1 MLNISKYSVENK
13 VNLEDFESGKKAF
26 HKRHYK
32 YFNRFLLGSSLF
44 LLVILFL
51 PWTQNVSGKGYV
63 TTLMPEHRP
72 QTIQSPIP
80 GRIEKWYVQEGQ
92 LVQKGDTIL
101 HISEVKGE
109 YFDPLLLERT
119 GEQLQAKSGS
129 VDSYSEKI
137 QALSG
142 QIQALGEE
150 RGLKSQ
156 QARNKLVQAGLK
168 VESDSIDLQ
177 AARANFEIAQA
188 QLERTRQLQQEGLKA
203 LPDLEEKRQKVQDAR
218 AKLISQENKLL
229 ASRNELINAELE
241 INRIGAEYSDKISK
255 ARSDLSTARSN
266 QYDAEAQVSKL
277 QNDYSNYSIRNQM
290 YYILAPQ
297 NGYINKALKAGIGE
311 TFKEGEKLVEI
322 MPADFELAVETYVRP
337 IDVPLLHTGEKVR
350 VQFDGWPSIVFSGW
364 ENLSYGTYGARI
376 VAVDN
381 FISENGKYRV
391 LLAPDPDDH
400 PWPKGVRIGSGA
412 TTLALLKDVP
422 IWYEIWRNLN
432 GFPPDYY
439 QPEAENENIK
449 TSQK

>member
-1 MLNISKYSVENK
+1 MLNISKYSLENK
-13 VNLEDFESGKKAF
+13 VDLESFESGKKALY
-26 HKRHYK
+26 KRHHK
-32 YFNRFLLGSSLF
+32 YLNRFLLGAFLV

-80 GRIEKWYVQEGQ
+80 GRIEKWFVQEGDY
-92 LVQKGDTIL
+92 VDKGDTIL

-109 YFDPLLLERT
+109 YFDPLLMERT
-119 GEQLQAKSGS
+119 AEQLDAKSGS
-129 VDSYSEKI
+129 VDSYSQKI
-137 QALSG
+137 QALSA
-142 QIQALGEE
+142 QINALGQE
-150 RGLKSQ
+150 RTLKAQ
-156 QARNKLVQAGLK
+156 QAANKLRQARLK
-168 VESDSIDLQ
+168 AESDSIDLE
-177 AARANFEIAQA
+177 AVRANLEIARAQY
-188 QLERTRQLQQEGLKA
+188 ERTQQLQQEGLKA
-203 LPDLEEKRQKVQDAR
+203 LPDVEEKRQKLQDAR

-229 ASRNELINAELE
+229 ASQNEIINAELE
-241 INRIGAEYSDKISK
+241 INRIGAEFSDKVSK
-255 ARSDLSTARSN
+255 TQSDLHTARSN

-297 NGYINKALKAGIGE
+297 KGYINKALKAGLGE
-311 TFKEGEKLVEI
+311 TFKEGEKLVGI
-322 MPADFELAVETYVRP
+322 MPADFELAVETYIRP
-337 IDVPLLHTGEKVR
+337 MDVPLLHPGEKVR
-350 VQFDGWPSIVFSGW
+350 VQFEGWPSIVFSGW

-391 LLAPDPDDH
+391 LLAPDEEDH
-400 PWPKGVRIGSGA
+400 PWPAKVRIGSGA
-412 TTLALLKDVP
+412 TTLALLEDVP

-439 QPEAENENIK
+439 EPESGANNETK
-449 TSQK
+449 KK